1 MAKSKVVIIVQAR
14 MNSSRLPGKVL
25 RPVLGRPL
33 LAYQLERLRRVA
45 SADAVYIAT
54 TVGREDDAT
63 VEFCRGEGV
72 ECFRGSEQD
81 VLDRYVQAADASGAG
96 TVVRVTAD
104 CPLIDPAVVDRTI
117 RFFLD
122 ACGQYDY
129 VSNVLERTYPRGM
142 DCEVFSAELLAKAH
156 REAKSTRE
164 REHVT
169 PFFYENPEKFRLG
182 SVTHS
187 EDLSRNR
194 WTVDTPEDFM
204 LIEKILV
211 DLVPHRPR
219 FDLQDILDLLAR
231 HPDWPAINQ
240 DVRQKT
246 V

>member
-1 MAKSKVVIIVQAR
+1 

-33 LAYQLERLRRVA
+33 LAYPLERLRRVT
-45 SADAVYIAT
+45 SADAVCIAT
-54 TVGREDDAT
+54 TVGREDDAI
-63 VEFCRGEGV
+63 VDFCLREGV
-72 ECFRGSEQD
+72 ESFRGSEQD
-81 VLDRYVQAADASGAG
+81 VLERYAQAAAASGAE

-122 ACGQYDY
+122 AKGGYDY

-142 DCEVFSAELLAKAH
+142 DCEVFSAALLNRAH
-156 REAKSTRE
+156 REARTPRE

-169 PFFYENPEKFRLG
+169 PFFYENPAQFRLG
-182 SVTHS
+182 SVTHP
-187 EDLSRNR
+187 EDLSRFR
-194 WTVDTPEDFM
+194 WTVDTPQDWT
-204 LIEKILV
+204 LIEKILTA
-211 DLVPHRPR
+211 LYPAKPR
-219 FDLQDILDLLAR
+219 FTLQDVLDLLAQ

>member
-1 MAKSKVVIIVQAR
+1 MSKVVVIIQAR

-25 RPVLGRPL
+25 RPVLGKSL
-33 LAYQLERLRRVA
+33 LSYQLERLRRIP
-45 SADAVYIAT
+45 SADAICVAT
-54 TVGREDDAT
+54 TRDRVDDAI
-63 VEFCRGEGV
+63 VAFCAQERV

-81 VLDRYVQAADASGAG
+81 VLERYAQAAAASGAG

-122 ACGQYDY
+122 AKGGYDY

-142 DCEVFSAELLAKAH
+142 DCEVFSAELLNRAH
-156 REAKSTRE
+156 REAKSPRE

-169 PFFYENPEKFRLG
+169 PFFYENPAKFRLG
-182 SVTHS
+182 SVTHA
-187 EDLSRNR
+187 EDLSRFR
-194 WTVDTPEDFM
+194 WTVDTPQDWM
-204 LIEKILV
+204 LIEKILTA
-211 DLVPHRPR
+211 LYPAKPR
-219 FDLQDILDLLAR
+219 FVLQDVLDLLAR
-231 HPDWPAINQ
+231 HPDWSAINQ